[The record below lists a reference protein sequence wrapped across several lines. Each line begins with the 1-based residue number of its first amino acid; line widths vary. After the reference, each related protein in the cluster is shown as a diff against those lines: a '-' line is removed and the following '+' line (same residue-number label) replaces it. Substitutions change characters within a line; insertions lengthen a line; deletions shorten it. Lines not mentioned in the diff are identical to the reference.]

1 MPLFSVIVPVYNA
14 EHSIERCVRSI
25 CESGRDLVE
34 IVLVDDCSKDN
45 SAKICVRLKEKYSQ
59 VKFFH
64 NEKNKGVSYTRNRAI
79 DNAEGEYLLFVDS
92 DDYVAEDYVDTF
104 LRLINEGK
112 TFAVCG
118 YYNHDEKYAG
128 KCTTI
133 VWDSEKPNQIYKLTE
148 IIKQLQERT
157 LLQQLWNKVFIT
169 RLVKEKQIR
178 FDESINIGE
187 DTRFILEYIQK
198 NNIQEITCINTPLY
212 HYMRDNDGSLMY
224 KVGYESVEEPLKN
237 LRTLYQ
243 IMGYSDLEIEEIIK
257 EDREKQIQLYAYLI
271 MHNAGMKMRERKKL
285 IISLDKT
292 KGKLLYRKHYILY
305 LKEKIGK
312 FLRG

>member
-1 MPLFSVIVPVYNA
+1 MPLFSVIIPVYNA
-14 EHSIERCVRSI
+14 EKTIERCVESI
-25 CESGRDLVE
+25 CQSGKDLVE
-34 IVLVDDCSKDN
+34 IILVDDCSKDE
-45 SAKICVRLKEKYSQ
+45 SFSKCLKIAEKYKQ
-59 VKFFH
+59 VKVFK
-64 NEKNKGVSYTRNRAI
+64 NDKNKGVSYTRNRAI
-79 DNAEGEYLLFVDS
+79 DNAKGEYLLFVDS
-92 DDYVAEDYVDTF
+92 DDYVAEEYVDTF
-104 LRLINEGK
+104 LRLVNAGK

-133 VWDSEKPNQIYKLTE
+133 VWNYEESNHTYPLTE

-169 RLVKEKQIR
+169 RWVKEKQIR

-198 NNIQEITCINTPLY
+198 NGIKEITCVNMPLY

-243 IMGYSDLEIEEIIK
+243 IMGHSDVEIEEKIRQ
-257 EDREKQIQLYAYLI
+257 DRERQVQLYAYLI
-271 MHNAGMKMRERKKL
+271 MHNAGMKMRERKRL
-285 IISLDKT
+285 IIGLDKT
-292 KGKLLYRKHYILY
+292 QGKLLYRKQYILY